1 MSSTP
6 IETIECVLME
16 CPLFTAVRRKYLIVN
31 GCLQPLPHLFTHLKR
46 IQEPLWLLEETRA
59 YAKQWAIWE
68 RG

>member
-31 GCLQPLPHLFTHLKR
+31 GCLVTTLQPK
-46 IQEPLWLLEETRA
+46 WLLNAVSFACNWPGFGPREALSRRA
-59 YAKQWAIWE
+59 WVID
-68 RG
+68 